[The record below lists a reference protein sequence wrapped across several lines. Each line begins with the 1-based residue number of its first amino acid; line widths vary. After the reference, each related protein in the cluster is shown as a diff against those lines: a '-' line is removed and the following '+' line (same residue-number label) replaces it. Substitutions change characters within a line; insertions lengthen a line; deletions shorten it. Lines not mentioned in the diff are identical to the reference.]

1 MTLLEQYASVFFV
14 FGFLLVLGHAVQRF
28 NEPSFPNRDTL
39 PRTLVPLRY
48 LFLKSAYQKARL
60 AYVLVA
66 LILYILLLAPGQDI
80 ITALGGTAFKD
91 FPAKAWA
98 LPVALIMTG
107 LSVAPSSL
115 KFLNIIDEQLR
126 RWIHTWFLVPDGVK
140 RMIGILEDAD
150 YEPPTDQLRAVASP
164 FREQL
169 RDDLKQP
176 RNSLQYRWARAGM
189 LMQSLRQMG
198 AGAGHPL
205 KMASFEPFTEDF
217 EEIRKWY
224 KAVRQ
229 DISEVSRPIS
239 QDKEEELIK
248 SVNNLLKR
256 IYAYI
261 SWGIRNQA
269 DSQREIDE
277 TLKRLGFRIP
287 VLGDRRLFDVLAP
300 MIGLVA
306 VITAVFSFAIDGVR
320 SLGGTHVTLAS
331 SVLNALISTTT
342 ASVMYGCAV
351 FIALRQRA
359 KQIEQKA
366 WKHGSPRC
374 LAPIALWAGLVTMA
388 VIIVTTL
395 VLRLPETVQS
405 IPELAKVITGKRAEA
420 ADTWNFLPVKIAAA
434 VPWFLA
440 GATVSVILAYFLGG
454 DVRRT
459 KGPQRLHDALML
471 ALGLGLAAGTAQLL
485 QTAFVDLLDS
495 AEAIPHQYVLVE
507 AFSGFLCGA
516 VIGFM
521 VPAACRANIVTPRDP
536 KVARALRNLLHQ
548 AEISLGTR
556 AGAEDW
562 LFTAHSELSELPGIS
577 PAEAVQYEGLATGV
591 QRLLDN
597 DETRES
603 EETDPPAAQPHLPE
617 VIERSEITLDPAAHV
632 DRTTEVPAPLH

>member
-1 MTLLEQYASVFFV
+1 MTIPDQYASIFFL

-48 LFLKSAYQKARL
+48 LFLRPAYQKARL
-60 AYVLVA
+60 AYVFVA
-66 LILYILLLAPGQDI
+66 LLMYILLLAPGQEI
-80 ITALGGTAFKD
+80 ITALAGAGFEK

-107 LSVAPSSL
+107 LSAAPSSL
-115 KFLNIIDEQLR
+115 KFLNVIEEQLR

-150 YEPPTDQLRAVASP
+150 YEPPPDQLKAVASP
-164 FREQL
+164 LREQL

-198 AGAGHPL
+198 AGASHPL
-205 KMASFEPFTEDF
+205 KTASFEPFTEDLQ
-217 EEIRKWY
+217 EIRKWY

-239 QDKEEELIK
+239 QDKEEELLK
-248 SVNNLLKR
+248 SVNDLLKR
-256 IYAYI
+256 IYSYI

-287 VLGDRRLFDVLAP
+287 LLGDRRLFDVVAP
-300 MIGLVA
+300 MIGIAALIA
-306 VITAVFSFAIDGVR
+306 AVFSFAIDGVR
-320 SLGGTHVTLAS
+320 SLSGVNVTLAS
-331 SVLNALISTTT
+331 TVVNALISTTT
-342 ASVMYGCAV
+342 ASSMYGCAV

-359 KQIEQKA
+359 SHIEQKS

-374 LAPIALWAGLVTMA
+374 LAPIALLAGLVTMA

-395 VLRLPETVQS
+395 VLRFPDMVQSLPELV
-405 IPELAKVITGKRAEA
+405 KVIAGKRAEA
-420 ADTWNFLPVKIAAA
+420 AATWNFLPVKVGAA

-459 KGPQRLHDALML
+459 NMRDRLHDALML
-471 ALGLGLAAGTAQLL
+471 GVGLGLAAGTAQLL
-485 QTAFVDLLDS
+485 QTAFVDLLDP

-507 AFSGFLCGA
+507 GFSGFLCGA

-521 VPAACRANIVTPRDP
+521 VPAACRANLITPRDP
-536 KVARALRNLLHQ
+536 KVARALRNLLRQ
-548 AEISLGTR
+548 AEISLRDR
-556 AGAEDW
+556 AKAEDW
-562 LFTAHSELSELPGIS
+562 VFTAHPELPDLPGIS

-591 QRLLDN
+591 QRLLDS
-597 DETRES
+597 DGTSES
-603 EETDPPAAQPHLPE
+603 EENDLPSSQAHLPE
-617 VIERSEITLDPAAHV
+617 VIETSEITLDPTAHV
-632 DRTTEVPAPLH
+632 ERTLAPLH